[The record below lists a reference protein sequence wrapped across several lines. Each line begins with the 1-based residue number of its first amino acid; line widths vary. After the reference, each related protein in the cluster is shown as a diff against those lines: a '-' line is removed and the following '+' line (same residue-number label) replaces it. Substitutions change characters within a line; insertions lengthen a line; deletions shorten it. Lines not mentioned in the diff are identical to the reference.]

1 MPLLG
6 QHTLYGIM
14 QADMNAIQAAIKG
27 LQDKGWTLAAIAREL
42 DVTPNA
48 VEKWKAGHRE
58 PQNAKL
64 VLGALNSLASRK
76 YVPKRRVYEPES
88 RTRRYPPAD

>member
-1 MPLLG
+1 M
-6 QHTLYGIM
+6 ISV
-14 QADMNAIQAAIKG
+14 DMNAIQEAITS

-64 VLGALNSLASRK
+64 VLGALSSLAFRK
-76 YVPKRRVYEPES
+76 HVPKRRVYEPGS
-88 RTRRYPPAD
+88 RTRRYSPAD